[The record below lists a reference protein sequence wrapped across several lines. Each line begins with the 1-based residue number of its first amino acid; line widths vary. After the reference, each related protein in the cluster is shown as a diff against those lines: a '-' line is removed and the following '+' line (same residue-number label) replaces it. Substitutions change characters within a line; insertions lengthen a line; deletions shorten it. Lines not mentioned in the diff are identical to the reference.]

1 MADRRS
7 DRESDDP
14 GVIRSIAVTVDDVVT
29 ALEAN
34 ASADRGAVLRVTP
47 PFSGRMR
54 ARIHVDDGGG
64 YEGDAEPIHLDP
76 TTLVEEVPAYPT
88 ADETSAYPTAD
99 ETSAGNADSDDIET
113 RRQRHTERLAEWR
126 STVRERLRERISV
139 DHPDGTLDVQLHAL
153 G

>member
-7 DRESDDP
+7 DRESSDP
-14 GVIRSIAVTVDDVVT
+14 HAIRSIAVTVDDVVT

-54 ARIHVDDGGG
+54 ARIHVAGVDGS
-64 YEGDAEPIHLDP
+64 YEAEPIHLDP
-76 TTLVEEVPAYPT
+76 ATLVEEVPAYPT
-88 ADETSAYPTAD
+88 ADETTGESPTSD
-99 ETSAGNADSDDIET
+99 DDIET
-113 RRQRHTERLAEWR
+113 RRKRHTDRIEAWR
-126 STVRERLRERISV
+126 ETVRDRFRERISV
-139 DHPDGTLDVQLHAL
+139 DHPTGSLDVRLLTL

>member
-88 ADETSAYPTAD
+88 ADETSAD
-99 ETSAGNADSDDIET
+99 NADSDDIET

>member
-7 DRESDDP
+7 DRESSDP
-14 GVIRSIAVTVDDVVT
+14 HAIRSIAVTVDDVVT

-54 ARIHVDDGGG
+54 ARIHVAGVDGS
-64 YEGDAEPIHLDP
+64 YEGEPIHLDP
-76 TTLVEEVPAYPT
+76 ATLVEEVPAYPT
-88 ADETSAYPTAD
+88 ADETTGESPTSD
-99 ETSAGNADSDDIET
+99 DDIET
-113 RRQRHTERLAEWR
+113 RRKRHTDRIEAWR
-126 STVRERLRERISV
+126 ETVRDRFRERISV
-139 DHPDGTLDVQLHAL
+139 DHPTGSLDVRLLTL

>member
-88 ADETSAYPTAD
+88 ADETSA
-99 ETSAGNADSDDIET
+99 GNADSDDIET

>member
-14 GVIRSIAVTVDDVVT
+14 SVIRSVAVTVDDVVT

-54 ARIHVDDGGG
+54 ARIHVDDGGS

-76 TTLVEEVPAYPT
+76 TALVEAVPPYPT
-88 ADETSAYPTAD
+88 AD
-99 ETSAGNADSDDIET
+99 NADGDDIEA
-113 RRQRHTERLAEWR
+113 RRQRHTERLTEWR
-126 STVRERLRERISV
+126 STVRERLRERISI
-139 DHPDGTLDVQLHAL
+139 DHPSGTLDVQLHAL

>member
-7 DRESDDP
+7 DRESSDP
-14 GVIRSIAVTVDDVVT
+14 HAIRSIAVTVDDVVT

-54 ARIHVDDGGG
+54 ARIHVASVDGS
-64 YEGDAEPIHLDP
+64 YEGEAEPIHLDP
-76 TTLVEEVPAYPT
+76 ATLVEEVPAYPT
-88 ADETSAYPTAD
+88 ADETAAD
-99 ETSAGNADSDDIET
+99 PAASEDDLET
-113 RRQRHTERLAEWR
+113 RRQRHTERVAAWR
-126 STVRERLRERISV
+126 ETVRDRLRERISV
-139 DHPDGTLDVQLHAL
+139 DHPAGSLDVRLIAL

>member
-1 MADRRS
+1 MSNRRS

-54 ARIHVDDGGG
+54 ARIHIVTGTDSGPQTLHVDPERLLAPDTPV
-64 YEGDAEPIHLDP
+64 YPRPADTEDALRADP
-76 TTLVEEVPAYPT
+76 TEEYTVERHREYHADVVT
-88 ADETSAYPTAD
+88 AWRDRLPDTVKDHVT
-99 ETSAGNADSDDIET
+99 IET
-113 RRQRHTERLAEWR
+113 PAGPI
-126 STVRERLRERISV
+126 TVEVSV
-139 DHPDGTLDVQLHAL
+139 L

>member
-76 TTLVEEVPAYPT
+76 TTLVEEVPAYPA
-88 ADETSAYPTAD
+88 ADETSAD
-99 ETSAGNADSDDIET
+99 NADSDDIET